1 MASPA
6 AAPSVQLVWTATG
19 DDAETGR
26 ASGYDLRYSTTPV
39 FADTAAWWNAA
50 TLATGLPRP
59 SSAGQEDS
67 AIIRGLRAETTYY
80 FVLCVYDAA
89 ANQSAFSNVAMVT
102 TGLADSLPE
111 PQATPLHAYPNPAHD
126 LVRFVIH
133 VEGISDQWVKIRLF
147 DPSGRVV
154 ADIADALFP
163 VGDTIL
169 SWPRVTVHGDRVAPG
184 YYESIGTIG
193 TRPVRERLILLP

>member
-1 MASPA
+1 M
-6 AAPSVQLVWTATG
+6 WTATG
-19 DDAETGR
+19 DDADTGR
-26 ASGYDLRYSTTPV
+26 ASGYDLRYATTAV
-39 FADTAAWWNAA
+39 AADTAAWWSAA

-59 SSAGQEDS
+59 SSVGQED
-67 AIIRGLRAETTYY
+67 AAVLHGLLPQTTYY
-80 FVLCVYDAA
+80 FVLCVYDDAG
-89 ANQSAFSNVAMVT
+89 NRSAFSNVAAVT

-111 PQATPLHAYPNPAHD
+111 PEATPLHAYPNPAHD
-126 LVRFVIH
+126 LVRFVVH
-133 VEGISDQWVKIRLF
+133 VDGASDLWVHIRLF
-147 DPSGRVV
+147 DPYGRVV

-193 TRPVRERLILLP
+193 VRPVRERLILLP

>member
-1 MASPA
+1 M
-6 AAPSVQLVWTATG
+6 WTATG
-19 DDAETGR
+19 DDQNTGR

-39 FADTAAWWNAA
+39 PADLAAWWSAA
-50 TLATGLPRP
+50 TVATGLPQP
-59 SSAGQEDS
+59 QNPGLEDT
-67 AIIRGLRAETTYY
+67 ATIRGLLPETTYY
-80 FVLCVYDAA
+80 FVLCVYDDAG
-89 ANQSAFSNVAMVT
+89 NRSAFSNVAMVT

-111 PQATPLHAYPNPAHD
+111 PDPQPTLLHAYPNPAHD

-133 VEGISDQWVKIRLF
+133 VDGVSDQPVRIRLF
-147 DPSGRVV
+147 DPYGRVV
-154 ADIADALFP
+154 AEIADGVYP

-193 TRPVRERLILLP
+193 LRSVRERIVLLP